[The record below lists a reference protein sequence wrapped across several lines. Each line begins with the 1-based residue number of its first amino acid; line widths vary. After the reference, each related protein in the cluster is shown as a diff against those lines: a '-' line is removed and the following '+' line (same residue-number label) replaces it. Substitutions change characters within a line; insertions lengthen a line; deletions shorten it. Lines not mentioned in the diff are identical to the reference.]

1 MFNFEKIFSTEK
13 PVIAMCHLLALPG
26 DPQYNGIAG
35 IEHII
40 NYAKNEIEILQS
52 NGVDGLLISNEFSYP
67 YSQNIS
73 KLTVATMARVIGE
86 LKNFIKIPFGVDCMY
101 DAFSTIDLAVATDAK
116 FYRITL
122 NPSDS
127 YNYELGKSPLGDYLR
142 YENANNSTCF
152 INIEPSVRLSLK
164 SKNIERLF
172 NAILVQ
178 ANPEVLCI
186 SSESMAYLTDKK
198 IELYNQI
205 KDKTKIICD
214 GGCNKSNVQ
223 KIFKHANG
231 VIIGTALKKDG
242 NLQNSIEASRISDFI
257 DCIHHI

>member
-1 MFNFEKIFSTEK
+1 
-13 PVIAMCHLLALPG
+13 
-26 DPQYNGIAG
+26 
-35 IEHII
+35 
-40 NYAKNEIEILQS
+40 
-52 NGVDGLLISNEFSYP
+52 
-67 YSQNIS
+67 
-73 KLTVATMARVIGE
+73 MARVIGE

-122 NPSDS
+122 NPSDA

-142 YENANNSTCF
+142 YENVNNSTCF

-242 NLQNSIEASRISDFI
+242 NLQNSIEASRVSDFI